1 MSKSKILDQF
11 LLSPLIKEND
21 IIDYKEL
28 NEYEVL
34 IKLRPKGDQIIY
46 DALNNTIRGCNYRGK
61 LTAKENRNEFKMR
74 LRAMLLHSRL
84 SQKDLSR
91 ISGIS
96 ERTITR
102 YINGDSIPDYVALK
116 KIADTLNCKVDDLY
130 FNGF

>member
-21 IIDYKEL
+21 IIEYKEL

-46 DALNNTIRGCNYRGK
+46 DALNNTIRGCSYRGK

-116 KIADTLNCKVDDLY
+116 KIADAINCKVDDLY

>member
-1 MSKSKILDQF
+1 MSKSKNLDQF
-11 LLSPLIKEND
+11 LLSPLVKKEN
-21 IIDYKEL
+21 IIDYKDI

-34 IKLRPKGDQIIY
+34 IKLRPKGDLIIY
-46 DALNNTIRGCNYRGK
+46 DSLSNTIRGCNYHTQ
-61 LTAKENRNEFKMR
+61 LTEKENRNEFKMR

-96 ERTITR
+96 ERTLTR
-102 YINGDSIPDYVALK
+102 YVNGETLPDYISLK
-116 KIADTLNCKVDDLY
+116 KIADALKCKVDDLY

>member
-11 LLSPLIKEND
+11 LLSPLIKEKD
-21 IIDYKEL
+21 IMDYKDL

-46 DALNNTIRGCNYRGK
+46 DSLNNTIRGCEYHGK

-96 ERTITR
+96 ERTLTR
-102 YINGDSIPDYVALK
+102 YVNGDSIPDYISLK
-116 KIADTLNCKVDDLY
+116 QIADALNCKVDDLY